1 MEGITSSIDYVS
13 ATYINLC
20 VK

>member
-13 ATYINLC
+13 ASYINLC